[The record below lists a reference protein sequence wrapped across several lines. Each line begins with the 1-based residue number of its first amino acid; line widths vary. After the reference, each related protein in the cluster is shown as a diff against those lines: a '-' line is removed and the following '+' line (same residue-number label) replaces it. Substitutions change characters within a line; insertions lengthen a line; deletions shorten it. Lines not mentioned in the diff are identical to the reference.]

1 MGFGHPKP
9 VFHTCLVLAMSL
21 SSTPDSSTH
30 LSVQSWPC
38 CQRQGL
44 SPVERQQQRLS
55 QLAALG
61 LGDNHSVAVF
71 EEAAQLAAR
80 FLQAAMAWVTVADE
94 SAEYLKGAYGL
105 SRLGLSHDLLQG
117 RRLCLYKGLGQ
128 YVLDSGQPLV
138 LSDIAA
144 HPVLAQAPL
153 MSENGLVSYCGVPLV
168 TSDHHCIGTLA
179 VMDFQPRSLTERDIN
194 FLAMTARWAM
204 ADYERHQLTN
214 AAKRPSAPTTMVPS
228 ASPETSSVDSIRL
241 HLMSQLTQDLRSP
254 LTAVLGMASMLKREI
269 YGPLTPKQREYT
281 EIVCDSSQTVMTL
294 VNEIIELG
302 WVEAQQADLVPTT
315 VDIQQLGQQVMA
327 TLQPM
332 AEKRVQTLM
341 LTVEPNEHQ
350 WILDK
355 RTVKQILYNLVFSV
369 MQMAGENSTIRI
381 HASRKGDHLSLAI
394 WLANPWVGEGLP
406 ANAVEFVQ
414 GLAVTPQ
421 TYGNPAQSQA
431 MPVEIQGLLLS
442 QHLTQRHRGQ
452 IHLQGNADM
461 GHRIVILLPH
471 LEATL
476 PRPEKI
482 DPLPLIV
489 EVDRECDSCFTVL

>member
-1 MGFGHPKP
+1 M
-9 VFHTCLVLAMSL
+9 
-21 SSTPDSSTH
+21 PDSSTH
-30 LSVQSWPC
+30 LSIQSWPC

-55 QLAALG
+55 HLATLG

-71 EEAAQLAAR
+71 EEAAQLAAH
-80 FLQAAMAWVTVADE
+80 FLQTAIAWVSVADA
-94 SAEYLKGAYGL
+94 SVEYLKGAYGL

-117 RRLCLYKGLGQ
+117 RQLSLYEGLSQ

-153 MSENGLVSYCGVPLV
+153 MAENGLVSYCGVPLV

-179 VMDFQPRSLTERDIN
+179 VMDFKPRSLTERDIS

-204 ADYERHQLTN
+204 ADYERYQLTN
-214 AAKRPSAPTTMVPS
+214 AANDPSTPTAMIPAANPGV
-228 ASPETSSVDSIRL
+228 SPVDSIRL
-241 HLMSQLTQDLRSP
+241 HLISQLTQDLRSP

-294 VNEIIELG
+294 VDEIIELG
-302 WVEAQQADLVPTT
+302 WFDAQQADLAPTA

-327 TLQPM
+327 ILQPM

-341 LTVEPNEHQ
+341 LTVEPTEHQ

-355 RTVKQILYNLVFSV
+355 RTVKQILYHLVFSV
-369 MQMAGENSTIRI
+369 MQMAGDNSTIRL
-381 HASRKGDHLSLAI
+381 HASRKGDCLSLAI

-414 GLAVTPQ
+414 GLEVMPQ
-421 TYGNPAQSQA
+421 AYDNPAQSQA

-452 IHLQGNADM
+452 IHLQGTADM
-461 GHRIVILLPH
+461 GHRIVILLPN
-471 LEATL
+471 LEAKLTC
-476 PRPEKI
+476 PEKI
-482 DPLPLIV
+482 DALPLV
-489 EVDRECDSCFTVL
+489 VDRESDSCFTGLCLDS